1 MVSYGRN
8 PENRIIARSRRLSRA
23 AMGMAGRFLP
33 IRFRMACAADVQTR
47 LSSNLRFCCR
57 PANSCSCR
65 AGSRLPDLS
74 QSQKGAGRSFSDQPA
89 PVAFFFQVSFPKSLR
104 RRQLRL
110 RFPVIGSS
118 ARPLSSGKS
127 AYLRK
132 ISIPE
137 TRSGILIPESCGC
150 SAPCGGNPD
159 CPSSSCGGTPAAAP
173 VFRQGSARRT
183 PADDSRG
190 RYAPP

>member
-1 MVSYGRN
+1 MQQWEWPDASS
-8 PENRIIARSRRLSRA
+8 RSVFVWSAQQMCRPGSVVTSA
-23 AMGMAGRFLP
+23 FVAGRQIAVHAGP
-33 IRFRMACAADVQTR
+33 AAACRTYR
-47 LSSNLRFCCR
+47 NRK
-57 PANSCSCR
+57 
-65 AGSRLPDLS
+65 
-74 QSQKGAGRSFSDQPA
+74 KGAGRSFSDQPA